1 MSLHLIAGPSN
12 SGPGERQQMLDM
24 AAEIFAG
31 VGTDRAE
38 IIRIDVPAR
47 GAGEQGAGDLRA
59 ELEPLIPALQSGSLF
74 GTGLGV
80 LLVDGHALNSNE
92 AEVVA
97 SLIENADL
105 ETVTLVIL
113 ATGALS
119 SRLGTVLKKR
129 GQTVPVKKM
138 YEKQATTWL
147 ANEVERRGLTLD
159 KGAESA
165 LLQRFGTDTGAMS
178 SALEQLGEHQGR
190 ITRDLVLARFKN
202 RPDEPLFHLTDA
214 IAKGDVGVA
223 LRRLGDFLAHGHP
236 LVFLA
241 ALENDVKRRAL
252 AAAAPDEPT
261 FKEWIGSRGRDY
273 RAEKTWRE
281 RGRVRESSLR
291 LAQQALVKADR
302 VMKSQPEELH
312 QVTLERMTVALCRW
326 YR

>member
-1 MSLHLIAGPSN
+1 
-12 SGPGERQQMLDM
+12 MLEM
-24 AAEIFAG
+24 AAEMFAG
-31 VGTDRAE
+31 VGFDKAD
-38 IIRIDVPAR
+38 IIRVDVPAR

-74 GTGLGV
+74 GSGLGV
-80 LLVDGHALNSNE
+80 LLVDGQALNLTE

-97 SLIENADL
+97 SLIESADL
-105 ETVTLVIL
+105 ETVTLVVV
-113 ATGALS
+113 ASGALPAP
-119 SRLGTVLKKR
+119 LGSVVKKR
-129 GQTVPVKKM
+129 GKTVPVKKM
-138 YEKQATTWL
+138 YEKQATSWL
-147 ANEVERRGLTLD
+147 AKEVERRDLTLD

-178 SALEQLGEHQGR
+178 SALEQLGEHKGR
-190 ITRDLVLARFKN
+190 ITRDLVLDRFKN

-214 IAKGDVGVA
+214 IAKGDVGGA

-261 FKEWIGSRGRDY
+261 FKEWIGSKGKDF
-273 RAEKTWRE
+273 RAERTWRE

-302 VMKSQPEELH
+302 VLKSQPEELH
-312 QVTLERMTVALCRW
+312 RVTLERMTVALCRW